1 MPLAQENEVGGGSNR
16 LIFKEAPF
24 MYSLRKDTF
33 GVRMAFEG
41 FIKPEVM
48 AEWLVDSEHLIK
60 KIGNRF
66 HVMVDMREMMPF
78 GKEAQATIETGQKLY
93 KTNGMDRSVVIL
105 SSATLTMQFMRIAKE
120 TGIYE
125 WERYIDASKNAA
137 WERTAI
143 EWLEKGV
150 DPDDQNR

>member
-1 MPLAQENEVGGGSNR
+1 
-16 LIFKEAPF
+16 

-48 AEWLVDSEHLIK
+48 AEWLVDSERLIK
-60 KIGNRF
+60 KMGSHFN
-66 HVMVDMREMMPF
+66 VMVDMRQMMPL
-78 GKEAQATIETGQKLY
+78 GKEAQATIEAGQKLY

-105 SSATLTMQFMRIAKE
+105 NSATLTMQFMRIAKE

-125 WERYIDASKNAA
+125 WERYIDASKNEA